1 MQIRGGGGTDDPER
15 VFGFG
20 EHIGGAVDLKNRRDY
35 LTQNLVSNSVSN
47 WFTFYLP
54 ADPGCAIQTM

>member
-20 EHIGGAVDLKNRRDY
+20 EHIGGAVDLNK
-35 LTQNLVSNSVSN
+35 
-47 WFTFYLP
+47 
-54 ADPGCAIQTM
+54 